1 MWSHISYRVTSHLSA
16 ELEFREISTSKTNSH
31 LSPISS
37 KPFIIS
43 TYDSKSATSWTSE
56 WRVCLR
62 DGAISSATPPHMAS
76 KCADT
81 RESRK
86 FSVPTSIKQDVFHE
100 EAEGKFV
107 SPMLF
112 HFSRAFFTGDGR
124 PKMESKYNETL
135 VQSYSQ
141 GSCE

>member
-1 MWSHISYRVTSHLSA
+1 
-16 ELEFREISTSKTNSH
+16 
-31 LSPISS
+31 
-37 KPFIIS
+37 
-43 TYDSKSATSWTSE
+43 
-56 WRVCLR
+56 
-62 DGAISSATPPHMAS
+62 MAS

-86 FSVPTSIKQDVFHE
+86 FSVPTSIKQEVFHE

-124 PKMESKYNETL
+124 PKMESKYNVTL
-135 VQSYSQ
+135 VESDSQ
-141 GSCE
+141 GSLKQDMDGGSLILRHNGQTTFRYSSTSTLTTTWRYLPKEG